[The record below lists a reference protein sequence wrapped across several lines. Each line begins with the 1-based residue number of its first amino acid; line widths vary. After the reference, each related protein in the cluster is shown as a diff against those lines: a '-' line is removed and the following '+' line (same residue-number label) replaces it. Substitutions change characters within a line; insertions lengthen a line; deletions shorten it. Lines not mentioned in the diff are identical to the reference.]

1 MKLTLELL
9 ELLEKNKHQII
20 DDFKLYLE
28 NYPKIIKHKP
38 FLYSEKGTTNVFLF
52 QYAAYKKNP
61 YNNEMEFIIG
71 VSFHDNFDLKTIKIT
86 NSGYENELLDDNYWF
101 NYIQCFPFVTEY
113 NDDSIPFFS
122 ENYNYIFIDEL
133 ANRIN
138 ECNECV
144 KSEEST
150 NFINDL
156 DLYFKN
162 LFTNYYSILEDL
174 NKKNELDINNFN
186 GENGLIKLI
195 DGDIDFLKILK
206 KNQTKIIEI
215 DRNHIQ
221 KFVKIHNYLKTK
233 KENSLFIFN
242 EIKKSSS
249 IIDKQDMLGILKNQ
263 VNSYE
268 VLVFHSMNM
277 LGSLLSD
284 DLITFYEIYESF
296 DKLNIFNS
304 NWENEVSEQLNKIEV
319 GFSDLMYSINSMER
333 NIVNGLNELSYVT
346 QEGFSE
352 LEQSV
357 TKELQSIDSSI
368 KFNNLLTG
376 ISAYQLYKINK
387 QTKELNK

>member
-1 MKLTLELL
+1 MKLTPELL

-61 YNNEMEFIIG
+61 HNNEMEFIIG

-144 KSEEST
+144 KSVEST

-156 DLYFKN
+156 VLYFKN

-174 NKKNELDINNFN
+174 NKKNESDINNFN

-195 DGDIDFLKILK
+195 DGDIDYLKILK
-206 KNQTKIIEI
+206 KIKLKLLKLIEI
-215 DRNHIQ
+215 
-221 KFVKIHNYLKTK
+221 
-233 KENSLFIFN
+233 IF
-242 EIKKSSS
+242 
-249 IIDKQDMLGILKNQ
+249 KN
-263 VNSYE
+263 
-268 VLVFHSMNM
+268 L
-277 LGSLLSD
+277 
-284 DLITFYEIYESF
+284 
-296 DKLNIFNS
+296 
-304 NWENEVSEQLNKIEV
+304 
-319 GFSDLMYSINSMER
+319 
-333 NIVNGLNELSYVT
+333 
-346 QEGFSE
+346 
-352 LEQSV
+352 
-357 TKELQSIDSSI
+357 
-368 KFNNLLTG
+368 
-376 ISAYQLYKINK
+376 
-387 QTKELNK
+387 